1 MCILNAEAIWERLK
15 DKYTAED
22 IVALLEISADD
33 LQDMGI
39 VTFIADNREEL
50 DDILEDAGVLDEI

>member
-15 DKYTAED
+15 DKYTAEE
-22 IVALLEISADD
+22 IVNLLEISPDD

-39 VTFIADNREEL
+39 INYIADNREEL
-50 DDILEDAGVLDEI
+50 DEALQNSGILCD